1 MGCRARACSTRSER
15 QWQRRCPAG
24 CPRTIFGKERPLLS
38 VIQRPLFAP
47 WRMKRCVAHGE
58 APILKRGHAGAVRR
72 ASVRAACLANGRS
85 ILQAALVQRAFTPR
99 SIFRGKSLPRAVEYL
114 AVIADLF
121 DHINCP
127 GVFEAKVLPTRTLHA
142 EQTPNIR
149 ICDEFSSTTFL
160 EVTPSSSAS
169 SKTLESIS
177 PRSAIDRRPAAP
189 RGRAAPSRSVPAEQR
204 IRPVSQSA

>member
-127 GVFEAKVLPTRTLHA
+127 GVFEAKVLPDLYPPRRADA
-142 EQTPNIR
+142 EYS
-149 ICDEFSSTTFL
+149 D
-160 EVTPSSSAS
+160 SATNS
-169 SKTLESIS
+169 VQR
-177 PRSAIDRRPAAP
+177 RSWRSRRVLRRQA
-189 RGRAAPSRSVPAEQR
+189 RR
-204 IRPVSQSA
+204 